1 MTETNSK
8 MQFSNETE
16 HCLLCYCVYCAECP
30 NSEKCLSKDVIT
42 LVLSGLV
49 MVIIGKPPS

>member
-1 MTETNSK
+1 MTETNSE

-49 MVIIGKPPS
+49 MVIIGKPPP